1 MDADKRRCETR
12 VQISAFICVHQRL
25 FLFFR
30 ERQKTAKAELILL
43 VVCRSSRWRFC
54 QVDDRLLGKTSRV
67 LQRWISANRCLQGVC
82 RFGTVQNLGG
92 FANKNVFQT
101 ECAKAQ

>member
-30 ERQKTAKAELILL
+30 ERL
-43 VVCRSSRWRFC
+43 R
-54 QVDDRLLGKTSRV
+54 
-67 LQRWISANRCLQGVC
+67 
-82 RFGTVQNLGG
+82 
-92 FANKNVFQT
+92 
-101 ECAKAQ
+101 